1 MVAETSG
8 WVVVNPEV
16 GGGSFACLAA
26 RALASA
32 GAWLQK
38 SQWSFVSLKVVG
50 VESFLANGGDDRL
63 EDF

>member
-1 MVAETSG
+1 M
-8 WVVVNPEV
+8 
-16 GGGSFACLAA
+16 AA

-50 VESFLANGGDDRL
+50 VESLLANGGDDRL